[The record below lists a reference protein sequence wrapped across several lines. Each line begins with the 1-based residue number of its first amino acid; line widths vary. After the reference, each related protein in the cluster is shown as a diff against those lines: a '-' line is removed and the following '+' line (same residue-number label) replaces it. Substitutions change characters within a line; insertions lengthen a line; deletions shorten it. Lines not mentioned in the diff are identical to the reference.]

1 MSTFGTRL
9 REAREAKG
17 WTQGELADKLEVA
30 QPFVSQLE
38 NGRRRPTPALMKR
51 ITTSLGVSREELLV
65 IQDESDVKASIIN
78 RKLKGL
84 SPESLEKIEDY
95 VNYVRQSEQGR

>member
-1 MSTFGTRL
+1 MSTFDTRL
-9 REAREAKG
+9 REAREARG
-17 WTQGELADKLEVA
+17 WTQGELADKLGVA

-38 NGRRRPTPALMKR
+38 NGRRRPTPALLKR
-51 ITTSLGVSREELLV
+51 ITTTLGISREELLA
-65 IQDESDVKASIIN
+65 EEKEAEVKASIIN

-95 VNYVRQSEQGR
+95 VNLVRQSEKGR